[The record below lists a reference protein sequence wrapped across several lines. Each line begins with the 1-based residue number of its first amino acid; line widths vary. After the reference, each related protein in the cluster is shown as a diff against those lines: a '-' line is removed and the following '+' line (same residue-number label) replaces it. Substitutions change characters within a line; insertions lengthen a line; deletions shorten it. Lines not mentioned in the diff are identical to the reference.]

1 LLAEVWNTFMSTVSL
16 IEYDRASP
24 EVRAVFDDIKATRRV
39 DDVNNFWKAL
49 ANHPQTLQRTWN
61 SVKEVMKAGALD
73 ELTKEMIYAAV
84 SIVNNCE
91 YCIHSHTAAARAK
104 GMTDAQY
111 QELIAVVVTATQTNT
126 LANGFKIPVDAGYL
140 AESKNQELE
149 TGK

>member
-1 LLAEVWNTFMSTVSL
+1 MSTVSL

-111 QELIAVVVTATQTNT
+111 QELIAVVVTAAQTNT
-126 LANGFKIPVDAGYL
+126 LANGFKIPVDEGYL
-140 AESKNQELE
+140 AERKHQELE
-149 TGK
+149 TRK